1 MRNDPGKTGWRFGI
15 RFGPGC
21 LALEGWMTSM
31 RSGICLIGLFDGL
44 IIRYV
49 ALERQDLLAL
59 ALRPNDLVES

>member
-1 MRNDPGKTGWRFGI
+1 
-15 RFGPGC
+15 
-21 LALEGWMTSM
+21 M